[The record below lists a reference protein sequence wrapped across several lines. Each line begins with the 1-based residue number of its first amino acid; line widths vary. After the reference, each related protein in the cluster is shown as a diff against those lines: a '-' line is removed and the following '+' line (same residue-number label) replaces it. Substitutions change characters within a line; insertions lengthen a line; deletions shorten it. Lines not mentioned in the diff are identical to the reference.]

1 MMYPIGIQN
10 FEKIRTEDFLYVDKT
25 AEIYKLAKEGRYY
38 FLSRPRRFGKSLLVS
53 TMEAYFSG
61 RKELFSGLAI
71 EKLEAEWKQHP
82 VLHLDLSGVSY
93 TDESV
98 LERVLS
104 DKLAKWETLY
114 GAVNTS
120 DILGLRFK
128 EVIEAAYNKT
138 GNQVAIL
145 IDEYDK
151 PIIDNL
157 GNEPTLS
164 HLRSTLQGFYS
175 VMKSMDARIRFGFL
189 TGVTKIGKMSVFS
202 GLNNLNDISMIPDYV
217 DICGVSETELHEYF
231 DESISELSSANE
243 MSKEECYVKL
253 KSMYDG
259 YHFCEDSI
267 GIYNPFSLLNTFQNK
282 KFREYWFETGTPG
295 FLVEVMRKT
304 SFDVTTLENQTVDST
319 LMSNADAIFENPVPY
334 LFQSGYLTITGY
346 NDMFRLYQL
355 GFPNQEVKNGF
366 LNCLLKYYVPMS
378 PDMSGTTLIYQ
389 LWHSITEGNP
399 KSFMQILSSL
409 FANTSYQIQGETE
422 KDFQY
427 AMYIISALLGEY
439 VQVER
444 TTSNGR
450 IDLIIQTKEFIYIY
464 PPGIPIVAPGE
475 VLKPELVDEIRK
487 YKRKGLPVQGTAD
500 PEVEAVL
507 TVADRENMVNETG
520 KIEG

>member
-1 MMYPIGIQN
+1 MIYPIGIQN

-164 HLRSTLQGFYS
+164 HLRSVLQGFYS

-378 PDMSGTTLIYQ
+378 PDMSGTTLIYK

-450 IDLIIQTKEFIYIY
+450 IDLIIQTKEFIYIFELKVNADADVALRQIDEKGY
-464 PPGIPIVAPGE
+464 TRPFEGDLRKLFKIGVNFSTATRRIEDWKIV
-475 VLKPELVDEIRK
+475 
-487 YKRKGLPVQGTAD
+487 
-500 PEVEAVL
+500 
-507 TVADRENMVNETG
+507 
-520 KIEG
+520 

>member
-1 MMYPIGIQN
+1 M
-10 FEKIRTEDFLYVDKT
+10 DKT

-71 EKLEAEWKQHP
+71 EKLETEWKQHP

-104 DKLAKWETLY
+104 DKLSKWETLY

-355 GFPNQEVKNGF
+355 EFPNQEVKNGF

-450 IDLIIQTKEFIYIY
+450 IDLIIQTKEFIYIFELKVNADADVVLRQIDEKVY
-464 PPGIPIVAPGE
+464 ARPFEGDSRKLFKIGVNFSTATRRIEDWKIV
-475 VLKPELVDEIRK
+475 
-487 YKRKGLPVQGTAD
+487 
-500 PEVEAVL
+500 
-507 TVADRENMVNETG
+507 
-520 KIEG
+520 

>member
-1 MMYPIGIQN
+1 MYPIGIQN

-25 AEIYKLAKEGRYY
+25 AAIYKLAKEGRYY

-53 TMEAYFSG
+53 TMEAYFAG

-71 EKLEAEWKQHP
+71 EKLETEWKQHP

-104 DKLAKWETLY
+104 DKLSKWETLY

-175 VMKSMDARIRFGFL
+175 VMKSMDARICFGFL
-189 TGVTKIGKMSVFS
+189 TGVIKIGKMSVFS

-450 IDLIIQTKEFIYIY
+450 IDLIIQTKEFIYIFELKVNADADVALRQIDEKGY
-464 PPGIPIVAPGE
+464 ARPFEGDSRKLFKIGVNFSTATRRIEDWKIV
-475 VLKPELVDEIRK
+475 
-487 YKRKGLPVQGTAD
+487 
-500 PEVEAVL
+500 
-507 TVADRENMVNETG
+507 
-520 KIEG
+520 

>member
-1 MMYPIGIQN
+1 M
-10 FEKIRTEDFLYVDKT
+10 DKT

-82 VLHLDLSGVSY
+82 VLHLDLSGMSY

-138 GNQVAIL
+138 GKQVAIL

-346 NDMFRLYQL
+346 NDMFRLYRL

-409 FANTSYQIQGETE
+409 FANTNYQIQGETE

-450 IDLIIQTKEFIYIY
+450 IDLIIQTKEFIYIFELKVNADADVALRQIDEKGY
-464 PPGIPIVAPGE
+464 ARPFEGDSRKLFKIGVNFSTATRRIEDWKIV
-475 VLKPELVDEIRK
+475 
-487 YKRKGLPVQGTAD
+487 
-500 PEVEAVL
+500 
-507 TVADRENMVNETG
+507 
-520 KIEG
+520 

>member
-1 MMYPIGIQN
+1 MIYPIGIQN
-10 FEKIRTEDFLYVDKT
+10 FEKIRMEDFLYVDKT

-61 RKELFSGLAI
+61 RKELFSGLAV
-71 EKLEAEWKQHP
+71 EKMETEWKQHP

-104 DKLAKWETLY
+104 DKLAKWEALY

-164 HLRSTLQGFYS
+164 RLRSTLLGFYS

-217 DICGVSETELHEYF
+217 DICGISETELHEYF

-399 KSFMQILSSL
+399 ESFMQILSSL

-444 TTSNGR
+444 ATSNGR
-450 IDLIIQTKEFIYIY
+450 IDLIIQTKEFVYLFELKVNADADVALRQIDEKGYARPFEGDSRKLFKI
-464 PPGIPIVAPGE
+464 GVNFSTATRRIEDWKIV
-475 VLKPELVDEIRK
+475 
-487 YKRKGLPVQGTAD
+487 
-500 PEVEAVL
+500 
-507 TVADRENMVNETG
+507 
-520 KIEG
+520 

>member
-1 MMYPIGIQN
+1 MIYPIGIQN

-104 DKLAKWETLY
+104 DKLTKWETLY

-217 DICGVSETELHEYF
+217 DICGVSETELHDYF

-409 FANTSYQIQGETE
+409 FANTSYQIQSEAE

-450 IDLIIQTKEFIYIY
+450 IDLIIQTKEFIYIFELKVNADADADVALRQIDEKGY
-464 PPGIPIVAPGE
+464 ARPFEGDSRKLFKIGVNFSTATRRIEDWKIV
-475 VLKPELVDEIRK
+475 
-487 YKRKGLPVQGTAD
+487 
-500 PEVEAVL
+500 
-507 TVADRENMVNETG
+507 
-520 KIEG
+520 

>member
-1 MMYPIGIQN
+1 MIYPIGIQN

-282 KFREYWFETGTPG
+282 KFRDYWFETGTPG

-450 IDLIIQTKEFIYIY
+450 IDLIIQTKEFIYIFELKVNADADVALRQIAEKGY
-464 PPGIPIVAPGE
+464 ARPFEGDSRKLFKIGVNFSTATRRIEDWKIV
-475 VLKPELVDEIRK
+475 
-487 YKRKGLPVQGTAD
+487 
-500 PEVEAVL
+500 
-507 TVADRENMVNETG
+507 
-520 KIEG
+520 

>member
-1 MMYPIGIQN
+1 MIYPIGIQN

-138 GNQVAIL
+138 GNQVAVL

-450 IDLIIQTKEFIYIY
+450 IDLIIQTKEFIYIFELKVNADADVALRQIDEKGY
-464 PPGIPIVAPGE
+464 ARPFEGDSRKLFKIGVNFSTATRRIEDWKIV
-475 VLKPELVDEIRK
+475 
-487 YKRKGLPVQGTAD
+487 
-500 PEVEAVL
+500 
-507 TVADRENMVNETG
+507 
-520 KIEG
+520 

>member
-1 MMYPIGIQN
+1 MIYPIGIQN

-450 IDLIIQTKEFIYIY
+450 IDLIIQTKEFIYIFELKVNADADVALRQIDEKGY
-464 PPGIPIVAPGE
+464 ARPFEGDSRKLYKIGVNFSTATRRIEDWKIV
-475 VLKPELVDEIRK
+475 
-487 YKRKGLPVQGTAD
+487 
-500 PEVEAVL
+500 
-507 TVADRENMVNETG
+507 
-520 KIEG
+520 

>member
-1 MMYPIGIQN
+1 MIYPIGIQN

-217 DICGVSETELHEYF
+217 DICGVSETELHDYF

-450 IDLIIQTKEFIYIY
+450 IDLIIQTKEFIYIFELKVNADADVALRQIDEKGY
-464 PPGIPIVAPGE
+464 ARPFEGDSRKLFKIGVNFSTATRRIEDWKIV
-475 VLKPELVDEIRK
+475 
-487 YKRKGLPVQGTAD
+487 
-500 PEVEAVL
+500 
-507 TVADRENMVNETG
+507 
-520 KIEG
+520 

>member
-1 MMYPIGIQN
+1 M
-10 FEKIRTEDFLYVDKT
+10 DKT

-399 KSFMQILSSL
+399 KSFMQILASL

-450 IDLIIQTKEFIYIY
+450 IDLIIQTKEFIYIFELKVNADADVALRQIDEKGY
-464 PPGIPIVAPGE
+464 ARPFEGDSRKLFKIGVNFSTSTRRIEDWKIV
-475 VLKPELVDEIRK
+475 
-487 YKRKGLPVQGTAD
+487 
-500 PEVEAVL
+500 
-507 TVADRENMVNETG
+507 
-520 KIEG
+520 

>member
-1 MMYPIGIQN
+1 M
-10 FEKIRTEDFLYVDKT
+10 DKT

-444 TTSNGR
+444 TTNNGR
-450 IDLIIQTKEFIYIY
+450 IDLIIQTKEFIYIFELKVNADADVALRQIDEKGY
-464 PPGIPIVAPGE
+464 ARPFEGDSRKLFKIGVNFSTATRRIEDWKIV
-475 VLKPELVDEIRK
+475 
-487 YKRKGLPVQGTAD
+487 
-500 PEVEAVL
+500 
-507 TVADRENMVNETG
+507 
-520 KIEG
+520 

>member
-1 MMYPIGIQN
+1 MIYPIGIQN
-10 FEKIRTEDFLYVDKT
+10 FEKIRTEDFFYVDKT

-450 IDLIIQTKEFIYIY
+450 IDLIIQTKEFIYIFELKVNADADVALRQIDEKGY
-464 PPGIPIVAPGE
+464 ARPFEGDSRKLFKIGVNFSTATRRIEDWKIV
-475 VLKPELVDEIRK
+475 
-487 YKRKGLPVQGTAD
+487 
-500 PEVEAVL
+500 
-507 TVADRENMVNETG
+507 
-520 KIEG
+520 

>member
-1 MMYPIGIQN
+1 MIYPIGIQN

-104 DKLAKWETLY
+104 DKLSKWETLY

-450 IDLIIQTKEFIYIY
+450 IDLFIQTKEFIYIFELKVNADADVALRQIDEKGY
-464 PPGIPIVAPGE
+464 ARPFEGDSRKLFKIGVNFSTATRRIEDWKIV
-475 VLKPELVDEIRK
+475 
-487 YKRKGLPVQGTAD
+487 
-500 PEVEAVL
+500 
-507 TVADRENMVNETG
+507 
-520 KIEG
+520 

>member
-1 MMYPIGIQN
+1 MIYPIGIQN

-450 IDLIIQTKEFIYIY
+450 IDLIIQTEEFIYIFELKVNADADVALRQIDEKGY
-464 PPGIPIVAPGE
+464 ARPFEGDSRKLFKIGVNFSTATRRIEDWKIV
-475 VLKPELVDEIRK
+475 
-487 YKRKGLPVQGTAD
+487 
-500 PEVEAVL
+500 
-507 TVADRENMVNETG
+507 
-520 KIEG
+520 

>member
-1 MMYPIGIQN
+1 MIYPIGIQN

-217 DICGVSETELHEYF
+217 DICGISETELHEYF

-243 MSKEECYVKL
+243 MSKEDCYVKL

-450 IDLIIQTKEFIYIY
+450 IDLIIQTKEFIYIFELKVNADAD
-464 PPGIPIVAPGE
+464 VA
-475 VLKPELVDEIRK
+475 LRQIDEKGYARPFEGDSRK
-487 YKRKGLPVQGTAD
+487 LFKIGVNFSTATRRIED
-500 PEVEAVL
+500 W
-507 TVADRENMVNETG
+507 
-520 KIEG
+520 KIL

>member
-1 MMYPIGIQN
+1 M
-10 FEKIRTEDFLYVDKT
+10 DKT

-427 AMYIISALLGEY
+427 AMYVISALLGEY

-450 IDLIIQTKEFIYIY
+450 IDLIIQTKEFIYIFELKVNADADVALRQIDEKGY
-464 PPGIPIVAPGE
+464 ARPFEGDSRKLFKIGVNFSTATRRIEDWKIV
-475 VLKPELVDEIRK
+475 
-487 YKRKGLPVQGTAD
+487 
-500 PEVEAVL
+500 
-507 TVADRENMVNETG
+507 
-520 KIEG
+520 

>member
-1 MMYPIGIQN
+1 MIYPIGIQN

-25 AEIYKLAKEGRYY
+25 AEIYKLAKDGRYY

-450 IDLIIQTKEFIYIY
+450 IDLIIQTKEFIYIFELKVNADADVALRQIDEKGY
-464 PPGIPIVAPGE
+464 ARPFEGDSRKLFKIGVNFSTATRRIEDWKIV
-475 VLKPELVDEIRK
+475 
-487 YKRKGLPVQGTAD
+487 
-500 PEVEAVL
+500 
-507 TVADRENMVNETG
+507 
-520 KIEG
+520 

>member
-1 MMYPIGIQN
+1 M
-10 FEKIRTEDFLYVDKT
+10 DKT

-98 LERVLS
+98 LEKVLS

-450 IDLIIQTKEFIYIY
+450 IDQIIQTKEFIYIFELKVNADADVALRQIDEKGY
-464 PPGIPIVAPGE
+464 ARPFEGDSRKLFKIGVNFSTATRRIEDWKIV
-475 VLKPELVDEIRK
+475 
-487 YKRKGLPVQGTAD
+487 
-500 PEVEAVL
+500 
-507 TVADRENMVNETG
+507 
-520 KIEG
+520 

>member
-1 MMYPIGIQN
+1 M
-10 FEKIRTEDFLYVDKT
+10 DKT

-217 DICGVSETELHEYF
+217 DICGVSESELHEYF
-231 DESISELSSANE
+231 DESISELSSVNE

-304 SFDVTTLENQTVDST
+304 SFDVTTLENQAVDST

-450 IDLIIQTKEFIYIY
+450 IDLIIQTKEFIYIFELKVNADADVALRQIDEKGY
-464 PPGIPIVAPGE
+464 ARPFEGDSRKLFKIGVNFSTATRRIEDWKIV
-475 VLKPELVDEIRK
+475 
-487 YKRKGLPVQGTAD
+487 
-500 PEVEAVL
+500 
-507 TVADRENMVNETG
+507 
-520 KIEG
+520 

>member
-1 MMYPIGIQN
+1 M
-10 FEKIRTEDFLYVDKT
+10 DKT

-217 DICGVSETELHEYF
+217 DICGVSESELHEYF

-409 FANTSYQIQGETE
+409 FANTSYQNQGETE

-450 IDLIIQTKEFIYIY
+450 IDLSIQTKEFIYIFELKVNADADVALRQIDEKGY
-464 PPGIPIVAPGE
+464 ARPFEGDSRKLFKIGVNFSTATRRIEDWKIV
-475 VLKPELVDEIRK
+475 
-487 YKRKGLPVQGTAD
+487 
-500 PEVEAVL
+500 
-507 TVADRENMVNETG
+507 
-520 KIEG
+520 

>member
-1 MMYPIGIQN
+1 MIYPIGIQN
-10 FEKIRTEDFLYVDKT
+10 FEKIRTEGFLYVDKT

-61 RKELFSGLAI
+61 RKELFSGLAV
-71 EKLEAEWKQHP
+71 EKMETEWKQHP

-104 DKLAKWETLY
+104 DKLAKWEALY

-164 HLRSTLQGFYS
+164 RLRSTLQGFYS

-217 DICGVSETELHEYF
+217 DICGISETELHEYF

-450 IDLIIQTKEFIYIY
+450 IDLIIRTKEFIYIFELKVNADADVALRQIDEKGY
-464 PPGIPIVAPGE
+464 ARPFEGDSRKLFKIGVDFSTATRRIEDWKIV
-475 VLKPELVDEIRK
+475 
-487 YKRKGLPVQGTAD
+487 
-500 PEVEAVL
+500 
-507 TVADRENMVNETG
+507 
-520 KIEG
+520 

>member
-1 MMYPIGIQN
+1 MIYPIGIQN

-93 TDESV
+93 TDEFV

-450 IDLIIQTKEFIYIY
+450 IDLFIQTKEFIYIFELKVNADADVALRQIDEKGY
-464 PPGIPIVAPGE
+464 ARPFEGDSRKLFKIGVNFSTATRRIEDWKIV
-475 VLKPELVDEIRK
+475 
-487 YKRKGLPVQGTAD
+487 
-500 PEVEAVL
+500 
-507 TVADRENMVNETG
+507 
-520 KIEG
+520 

>member
-1 MMYPIGIQN
+1 MIYPIGIQN

-61 RKELFSGLAI
+61 RKELFSGLAV
-71 EKLEAEWKQHP
+71 EKMETEWKQHP

-104 DKLAKWETLY
+104 DKLAKWEALY

-164 HLRSTLQGFYS
+164 RLRSTLQGFYS

-217 DICGVSETELHEYF
+217 DICGISETELHEYF

-444 TTSNGR
+444 ATSNGR
-450 IDLIIQTKEFIYIY
+450 IDLIIQTKEFIYIFELKVNADADVALRQIDEKGY
-464 PPGIPIVAPGE
+464 ARPFEGDSRKLFKIGVDFSTATRRIEDWKIV
-475 VLKPELVDEIRK
+475 
-487 YKRKGLPVQGTAD
+487 
-500 PEVEAVL
+500 
-507 TVADRENMVNETG
+507 
-520 KIEG
+520 

>member
-1 MMYPIGIQN
+1 MIYPIGIQN

-217 DICGVSETELHEYF
+217 DICGVSETELHDYF

-389 LWHSITEGNP
+389 LWHSITEGDP

-450 IDLIIQTKEFIYIY
+450 IDLIIQTKEFIYIFELKVNADADVALRQIDEKGY
-464 PPGIPIVAPGE
+464 ARPFEGDSRKLFKIGVNFSTATRRIEDWKIV
-475 VLKPELVDEIRK
+475 
-487 YKRKGLPVQGTAD
+487 
-500 PEVEAVL
+500 
-507 TVADRENMVNETG
+507 
-520 KIEG
+520 

>member
-1 MMYPIGIQN
+1 MIYPIGIQN

-104 DKLAKWETLY
+104 DKLSKWETLY

-157 GNEPTLS
+157 GNEPALS

-243 MSKEECYVKL
+243 MSKAECYVKL

-450 IDLIIQTKEFIYIY
+450 IDLIIQAKEFIYIFELKVNADADVALRQIDEKGY
-464 PPGIPIVAPGE
+464 ARPFEGDSRKLFKIGVNFSTATRRIEDWKIV
-475 VLKPELVDEIRK
+475 
-487 YKRKGLPVQGTAD
+487 
-500 PEVEAVL
+500 
-507 TVADRENMVNETG
+507 
-520 KIEG
+520 

>member
-1 MMYPIGIQN
+1 M
-10 FEKIRTEDFLYVDKT
+10 DKT

-61 RKELFSGLAI
+61 RKELFSGLAV
-71 EKLEAEWKQHP
+71 EKMETEWKQHP
-82 VLHLDLSGVSY
+82 VLHLDFSGVSY

-104 DKLAKWETLY
+104 DKLAKWEALY

-164 HLRSTLQGFYS
+164 RLRSTLQGFYS

-217 DICGVSETELHEYF
+217 DICGVSEAELHEYF
-231 DESISELSSANE
+231 DESVSELSSANE

-334 LFQSGYLTITGY
+334 LFLSGYLTITGY

-399 KSFMQILSSL
+399 ESFMQILSSL

-444 TTSNGR
+444 ATSNGR
-450 IDLIIQTKEFIYIY
+450 IDLIIQTKEFVYLFELKVNADADVALRQIDEKGYARPFEGDSRKLFKI
-464 PPGIPIVAPGE
+464 GVNFSTATRRIEDWKIV
-475 VLKPELVDEIRK
+475 
-487 YKRKGLPVQGTAD
+487 
-500 PEVEAVL
+500 
-507 TVADRENMVNETG
+507 
-520 KIEG
+520 

>member
-1 MMYPIGIQN
+1 M
-10 FEKIRTEDFLYVDKT
+10 DKT

-120 DILGLRFK
+120 DIVGLRFK

-189 TGVTKIGKMSVFS
+189 TGVTKIGKMSIFS

-450 IDLIIQTKEFIYIY
+450 IDLIIQTKEFIYIFELKVNADADVALRQIDEKGY
-464 PPGIPIVAPGE
+464 ARPFEGDSRKLFKIGVNFSTATRRIEDWKIV
-475 VLKPELVDEIRK
+475 
-487 YKRKGLPVQGTAD
+487 
-500 PEVEAVL
+500 
-507 TVADRENMVNETG
+507 
-520 KIEG
+520 

>member
-1 MMYPIGIQN
+1 MIYPIGIQN

-104 DKLAKWETLY
+104 DKLAKWEALY

-164 HLRSTLQGFYS
+164 RLRSTLQGFYS

-217 DICGVSETELHEYF
+217 DICGISETELHEYF

-399 KSFMQILSSL
+399 ESFMQILSSL

-450 IDLIIQTKEFIYIY
+450 IDLIIQTKEFIYIFELKVNADADVALRQIDEKGY
-464 PPGIPIVAPGE
+464 ARPFEGDSRKLFKIGVDFSTATRRIEDWKIV
-475 VLKPELVDEIRK
+475 
-487 YKRKGLPVQGTAD
+487 
-500 PEVEAVL
+500 
-507 TVADRENMVNETG
+507 
-520 KIEG
+520 

>member
-1 MMYPIGIQN
+1 MIYPIGIQN
-10 FEKIRTEDFLYVDKT
+10 FEKIRMEDFLYVDKT

-61 RKELFSGLAI
+61 RKELFSGLAV
-71 EKLEAEWKQHP
+71 EKMETEWKQHP

-104 DKLAKWETLY
+104 DKLAKWEALY

-164 HLRSTLQGFYS
+164 RLRSTLQGFYS

-217 DICGVSETELHEYF
+217 NICGITETELHEYF

-399 KSFMQILSSL
+399 ESFMQILSSL

-444 TTSNGR
+444 ATSNGR
-450 IDLIIQTKEFIYIY
+450 IDLIIQTKEFVYLFELKVNADADVALRQIDEKGYARPFEGDSRKLFKI
-464 PPGIPIVAPGE
+464 GVDFSTATRRIEDWKIV
-475 VLKPELVDEIRK
+475 
-487 YKRKGLPVQGTAD
+487 
-500 PEVEAVL
+500 
-507 TVADRENMVNETG
+507 
-520 KIEG
+520 

>member
-1 MMYPIGIQN
+1 MIYPIGIQN

-104 DKLAKWETLY
+104 DKLSKWETLY

-157 GNEPTLS
+157 GNEPMLS

-450 IDLIIQTKEFIYIY
+450 IDLIIQTKEFIYIFELKVNADADVALRQIDEKGY
-464 PPGIPIVAPGE
+464 ARPFEGDSRKLFKIGVDFSTVTRRIEDWKIV
-475 VLKPELVDEIRK
+475 
-487 YKRKGLPVQGTAD
+487 
-500 PEVEAVL
+500 
-507 TVADRENMVNETG
+507 
-520 KIEG
+520 

>member
-1 MMYPIGIQN
+1 MIYPIGIQN

-93 TDESV
+93 TDEVV

-450 IDLIIQTKEFIYIY
+450 IDLIIQTKEFIYIFELKVNADADVALRQIDEKGY
-464 PPGIPIVAPGE
+464 ARPFEGDSRKLFKIGVNFSTATRRIEDWKIV
-475 VLKPELVDEIRK
+475 
-487 YKRKGLPVQGTAD
+487 
-500 PEVEAVL
+500 
-507 TVADRENMVNETG
+507 
-520 KIEG
+520 

>member
-1 MMYPIGIQN
+1 MIYPIGIQN

-104 DKLAKWETLY
+104 DKLAKWEILY

-164 HLRSTLQGFYS
+164 HLRSILQGFYS

-355 GFPNQEVKNGF
+355 GFPNQEVRNGF

-450 IDLIIQTKEFIYIY
+450 IDLIIQTKEFIYIFELKVNADADVALRQIDEKGY
-464 PPGIPIVAPGE
+464 ARPFEGDSRKLFKIGVNFSTATRRIEDWKIV
-475 VLKPELVDEIRK
+475 
-487 YKRKGLPVQGTAD
+487 
-500 PEVEAVL
+500 
-507 TVADRENMVNETG
+507 
-520 KIEG
+520 

>member
-1 MMYPIGIQN
+1 MIYPIGIQN

-450 IDLIIQTKEFIYIY
+450 IDLIIQTKEFIYIFELKVNADADVALRQIAEKGY
-464 PPGIPIVAPGE
+464 ARPFEGDSRKLFKIGVNFSTATRRIEDWKIV
-475 VLKPELVDEIRK
+475 
-487 YKRKGLPVQGTAD
+487 
-500 PEVEAVL
+500 
-507 TVADRENMVNETG
+507 
-520 KIEG
+520 

>member
-1 MMYPIGIQN
+1 MIYPIGIQN

-93 TDESV
+93 TDEFV

-450 IDLIIQTKEFIYIY
+450 IDLIIQTKEFIYIFELKVNADADVALRQIDEKGY
-464 PPGIPIVAPGE
+464 ARPFEGDSRKLFKIGVNFSTATRRIEDWKIV
-475 VLKPELVDEIRK
+475 
-487 YKRKGLPVQGTAD
+487 
-500 PEVEAVL
+500 
-507 TVADRENMVNETG
+507 
-520 KIEG
+520 